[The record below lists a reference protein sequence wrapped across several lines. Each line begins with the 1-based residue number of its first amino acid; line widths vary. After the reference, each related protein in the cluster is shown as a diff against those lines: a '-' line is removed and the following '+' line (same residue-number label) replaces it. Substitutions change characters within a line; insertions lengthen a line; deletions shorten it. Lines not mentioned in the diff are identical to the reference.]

1 MGRRSSRWGG
11 QVLRCVAYKVDE
23 GSVEVGY
30 AVPENVAMR
39 CLEEKCSLAD
49 TELVRQIRSVTVCS
63 C

>member
-1 MGRRSSRWGG
+1 M
-11 QVLRCVAYKVDE
+11 RCVAYKVDE